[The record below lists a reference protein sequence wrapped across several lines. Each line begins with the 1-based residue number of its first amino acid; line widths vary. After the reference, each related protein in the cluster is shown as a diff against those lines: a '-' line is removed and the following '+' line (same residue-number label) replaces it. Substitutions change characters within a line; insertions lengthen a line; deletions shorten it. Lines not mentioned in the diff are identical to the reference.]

1 MSKER
6 AVRRAARE
14 AEAAIVRAERQR
26 VAARRAKRRE
36 ITRRLRPRVPKRGR
50 VGKLYPRRSR
60 AQRSAIVVLF
70 GLAVLVVWL
79 TVGDLS
85 TRIALTIVLLIALP
99 AIVVMALGRR

>member
-6 AVRRAARE
+6 AVRRAERE
-14 AEAAIVRAERQR
+14 AEAAAARAERQR
-26 VAARRAKRRE
+26 VAARRNKRRQVA
-36 ITRRLRPRVPKRGR
+36 RRLRPKLPRRGR
-50 VGKLYPRRSR
+50 VGKLYPRRTR

-70 GLAVLVVWL
+70 ALAVLVVWL
-79 TVGDLS
+79 TVDDLA